1 MIEILSEDHSKS
13 LGCFKN
19 FKAAKGTLNELVVSG
34 ELGESPSLVIDSYKN
49 NVLQQR
55 TIATYSA
62 YFGKWGVEEPPQ
74 VGVSKKRR
82 KKMQRKKHWCKIYK
96 SPVQC
101 FKEGFPD
108 WMNRV
113 YQPV

>member
-1 MIEILSEDHSKS
+1 MIEILSEDRSKS

-62 YFGKWGVEEPPQ
+62 YFGKWGVEAPPRC
-74 VGVSKKRR
+74 VSKNGR
-82 KKMQRKKHWCKIYK
+82 KKTQRKKHWCKIYK
-96 SPVQC
+96 SPVQY

>member
-1 MIEILSEDHSKS
+1 MIEILSEDRSKS

-62 YFGKWGVEEPPQ
+62 YFGKWGVEAPPP
-74 VGVSKKRR
+74 GVCLKMGERKRNAKSIGVKFTNHQCNTSKKVFRT
-82 KKMQRKKHWCKIYK
+82 
-96 SPVQC
+96 
-101 FKEGFPD
+101 G
-108 WMNRV
+108 
-113 YQPV
+113 